1 MSSVGRLNIDVT
13 ATTGK
18 FDAAMAGVRRQ
29 IGGVGRAGSA
39 AGALGGMG
47 MPAFGAI
54 GAAAGLSGPLIA
66 VTAGLAALTGAMK
79 DREKDTQKASDALDL
94 ALTRNIG
101 LGQAGLAIDVG
112 SQLGTGGEAILDLI
126 KAASTGAG
134 FAAIQKVNPE
144 AASAIQSAASTGDF
158 TTALQ
163 VLRMLSAGSGKTE
176 VNTGLGGSGDLAATI
191 DAGLAAIQKVN
202 PEAASAIQSAASAGD
217 FTTALQLLQKQ
228 SSGSGKM
235 EIAKALGGSGDEFL
249 RLQRAVLNL
258 GSGVSLDSAERALQ
272 QQNFQAAD
280 PNWFERAVN
289 AIFEFFGGNAQTY
302 TSLEQTDLLRTI
314 AAQQGPGI

>member
-66 VTAGLAALTGAMK
+66 VTAGLAALTGAMR
-79 DREKDTQKASDALDL
+79 DREKDTQKANDAIDL

-101 LGQAGLAIDVG
+101 LGQAAFAMDVG

-126 KAASTGAG
+126 KAATSGAG
-134 FAAIQKVNPE
+134 LMAIQKASPD
-144 AASAIQSAASTGDF
+144 AASAIQSAAGAGDF

-163 VLRMLSAGSGKTE
+163 VLRTL
-176 VNTGLGGSGDLAATI
+176 
-191 DAGLAAIQKVN
+191 
-202 PEAASAIQSAASAGD
+202 
-217 FTTALQLLQKQ
+217 

-235 EIAKALGGSGDEFL
+235 DIAKALGGSGDEFL

-258 GSGVSLDSAERALQ
+258 GSGVSLDSAERAMQ
-272 QQNFQAAD
+272 QQNFQATD

-302 TSLEQTDLLRTI
+302 TSQEQTDLLRTI